1 LANALIP
8 SLVAPFLTS
17 ISPQRALNGGKRCLP
32 VGVLYTSSEPP
43 ATPINASPYYDKVEA
58 LIGVAG
64 GSEKVFA
71 CWCVV
76 HLFGAAGYAN
86 QRFDFV
92 IVRSEFLVSEGP
104 ILAPAVLHALRLEV
118 KRAKTITAPTPKV
131 RAAAHGA
138 QARPRE
144 C

>member
-1 LANALIP
+1 
-8 SLVAPFLTS
+8 LVRQTEYVKYLG
-17 ISPQRALNGGKRCLP
+17 QRHDTQLSCDFIDDHF
-32 VGVLYTSSEPP
+32 S
-43 ATPINASPYYDKVEA
+43 ATRIERRQKT
-58 LIGVAG
+58 
-64 GSEKVFA
+64 FA